1 MTDMFNQLDEEV
13 TYAEAWM
20 PVIGDKIVGTVTKI
34 DSRTTEYGEYPILT
48 LQVEAGTQNGNP
60 LPVPA
65 ELSWHVLGT
74 VAQKE
79 LGFEDGKWTS
89 ERKVNTGSKVGAKYV
104 EDRKGKSGY
113 GYAFWHVLVQN
124 PTMAEQLDQ
133 PSLFS

>member
-20 PVIGDKIVGTVTKI
+20 PVVGDKIVGTVTKI
-34 DSRTTEYGEYPILT
+34 DSRTTEFGEYPILT
-48 LQVEAGTQNGNP
+48 LAVEAGTQEGKDIGT
-60 LPVPA
+60 PV

-74 VAQKE
+74 VAQRE
-79 LGFEDGKWTS
+79 LGFENGAWLP
-89 ERKVNTGSKVGAKYV
+89 ERKVKVGSKVGAKYV